1 MSINHSLEKKK
12 YKPLEEA
19 LSGQSEIVKNRVY
32 SLIVHWGIEPENE
45 FFIIFIAMGQ
55 LVALVEEAPKK
66 FDTSFNNF
74 TEEINVWTDT
84 NIQILNEIAN
94 KAKIHERLAEGAE
107 KLAES
112 STQLVQVCS
121 ELIVQLKQSNGTHHN
136 SRSPSPT
143 SEDNYEIV
151 VKTQTLLK
159 AINQQLLKL
168 ETLISNPQQ
177 PPTQIKDEL
186 KENLPKKGKLIWSVN
201 LLGLGLLLLSSTSG
215 ILNWRSIN
223 QIDQRTNWLLE
234 KANRQECLQG
244 IKSAESIECTTLP
257 SR

>member
-1 MSINHSLEKKK
+1 MLTNQSREKKK
-12 YKPLEEA
+12 YEPLEQA
-19 LSGQSEIVKNRVY
+19 LAGQSELVKSRVY

-45 FFIIFIAMGQ
+45 FFVIFIAMGQ
-55 LVALVEEAPKK
+55 LVALVEEAPRR
-66 FDTSFNNF
+66 FDSSFEDF
-74 TEEINVWTDT
+74 TDGINQWTKT
-84 NIQILNEIAN
+84 NIQILNEIAD
-94 KAKIHERLAEGAE
+94 KAKLTERLAGGTE

-112 STQLVQVCS
+112 SAQLVQVCS
-121 ELIVQLKQSNGTHHN
+121 ELIVQLKQSNGTHRN
-136 SRSPSPT
+136 FQSPSPT

-159 AINQQLLKL
+159 AIDQKLLTI
-168 ETLISNPQQ
+168 EALISNPQQ
-177 PPTQIKDEL
+177 PQTQIKDEL
-186 KENLPKKGKLIWSVN
+186 KVNLPKKGKLIWNVN
-201 LLGLGLLLLSSTSG
+201 LLCLGLLLLSSTSG

-244 IKSAESIECTTLP
+244 IKSVESIECTTLP